1 MAGWRQIVDSA
12 PEFARRVQQMF
23 DARVHK
29 TMATLRKDGSPRISG
44 IECEFKDGQLRFGS
58 MKGSMKSLDLK
69 RDPRL
74 ALHGPSNDPPN
85 DPMQWPGEAKITGR
99 AIEITNTGQAGNTET
114 PSGHSDVV
122 DVKEVVLTRVGGMDH
137 LVIEQWHEDRGL
149 VTSKRYD

>member
-1 MAGWRQIVDSA
+1 MARWQQVVDSA
-12 PEFARRVQQMF
+12 PEFAGKVQEMF

-74 ALHGPSNDPPN
+74 ALHGPSNDPPG

-99 AIEITNTGQAGNTET
+99 AIEITNTEDAGNTET
-114 PSGHSDVV
+114 HGGHSYVV
-122 DVKEVVLTRVGGMDH
+122 DVLEVVLTRVGDMDH

-149 VTSKRYD
+149 VTSKRYN

>member
-1 MAGWRQIVDSA
+1 MARWQEVVDSA
-12 PEFARRVQQMF
+12 PELARTVQQMF

-44 IECEFKDGQLRFGS
+44 IECEFTDGQLRFGS

-85 DPMQWPGEAKITGR
+85 DPTQWPGEAKITGR
-99 AIEITNTGQAGNTET
+99 AIEITNTGEAGSTET
-114 PSGHSDVV
+114 HAGHSYVV
-122 DVKEVVLTRVGGMDH
+122 DVEEVVLTRVGGMDR
-137 LVIEQWHEDRGL
+137 LVIEQWYEDRGL
-149 VTSKRYD
+149 VTSRRYD

>member
-1 MAGWRQIVDSA
+1 MARWQEVVYSA
-12 PEFARRVQQMF
+12 PEFAHTVQQMF

-85 DPMQWPGEAKITGR
+85 DPTQWPGEAKITGR
-99 AIEITNTGQAGNTET
+99 AIEITNTGEAGSTETHAGN
-114 PSGHSDVV
+114 SYVV
-122 DVKEVVLTRVGGMDH
+122 DVEEVVLTRVGGMDH
-137 LVIEQWHEDRGL
+137 LVIEQWYEDRGL

>member
-1 MAGWRQIVDSA
+1 MAGWQQVVDSA
-12 PEFARRVQQMF
+12 PEFAVRVQQMF

-74 ALHGPSNDPPN
+74 ALHGPSVDPPS
-85 DPMQWPGEAKITGR
+85 DPLQWPGEAKITGL

-114 PSGHSDVV
+114 PGGHSYVV

-137 LVIEQWHEDRGL
+137 LVIEHWHEGWGL
-149 VTSKRYD
+149 LTSKRYD

>member
-1 MAGWRQIVDSA
+1 MASWQQVVDSA
-12 PEFARRVQQMF
+12 PEFADKVRQMF

-58 MKGSMKSLDLK
+58 MRGSMKSLDLK

-85 DPMQWPGEAKITGR
+85 DPTQWPGEAKITGR
-99 AIEITNTGQAGNTET
+99 ATEITNTGETRNTET
-114 PSGHSDVV
+114 DSGHSYVV
-122 DVKEVVLTRVGGMDH
+122 DISEVVLTRVGGMNH
-137 LVIEQWHEDRGL
+137 LVIEQWHEDRGF
-149 VTSKRYD
+149 VTSKRYN

>member
-1 MAGWRQIVDSA
+1 MARWQEVVDSA
-12 PEFARRVQQMF
+12 PELARTVQQMF

-44 IECEFKDGQLRFGS
+44 IECEFTDGQLRFGS

-85 DPMQWPGEAKITGR
+85 DPTQWPGEAKITGR
-99 AIEITNTGQAGNTET
+99 AIEITNTGEAGSTET
-114 PSGHSDVV
+114 HAGHSYVV
-122 DVKEVVLTRVGGMDH
+122 DVEAVVLTRVGGMDH
-137 LVIEQWHEDRGL
+137 LVIEQWHEGMGL